1 VGARVVVASQTIKL
15 IEIFVNLHFVFFFL
29 HGNQQTLAE
38 HIWFLEFVII
48 LTTTAK
54 G

>member
-15 IEIFVNLHFVFFFL
+15 IEIFVDLHFVFFFL
-29 HGNQQTLAE
+29 HGNQTLAE

-48 LTTTAK
+48 VTTTTK